1 MLVATIA
8 LALLA
13 TSQAGAYRENI
24 HPEFHS
30 GLSIN
35 SVPAADRDH
44 WMRVASESIWYPP
57 VSHPCPQA
65 PFGTAIVNTT
75 SNELICAI
83 ANRVGSTGDPTQ
95 HGEIT
100 AIQHC
105 TNVLQKK
112 GLTPQ
117 QILAAWKDF
126 SLYTNAEPCTMCL
139 SAIRW
144 AGFKEVIYGTS
155 VRTIAENGRNQIYIP
170 SNLVL
175 EKSYSFGH
183 ATLMLG
189 NVLTVETDPLFK
201 HQFNESAP
209 CPVGCHRTRV
219 GNARVKTCEP
229 VANWQKLVH
238 LTHADDERVGAQPT
252 GKTPFHIE
260 L

>member
-1 MLVATIA
+1 MLVAK
-8 LALLA
+8 LCFALLA
-13 TSQAGAYRENI
+13 AAQAKAYRENI
-24 HPEFHS
+24 HPEYHS

-35 SVPAADRDH
+35 SVPSSDRDH
-44 WMRVASESIWYPP
+44 WMRLANSAIYYPP

-75 SNELICAI
+75 SNELVCAI

-105 TNVLQKK
+105 TNVLRKK
-112 GLTPQ
+112 GLSPHE
-117 QILAAWKDF
+117 ILAAWKDF

-144 AGFKEVIYGTS
+144 AGFKEVVYGTS

-189 NVLTVETDPLFK
+189 NVLTEETDPFFQ

-209 CPVGCHRTRV
+209 CPLGCRRTRV
-219 GNARVKTCEP
+219 GNARVKTCEAVP
-229 VANWQKLVH
+229 DWQKLVH
-238 LTHADDERVGAQPT
+238 LSHREDERVGYQPT
-252 GKTPFHIE
+252 PKTPLHVE

>member
-1 MLVATIA
+1 MLITTLA
-8 LALLA
+8 LAMLA
-13 TSQAGAYRENI
+13 TAQAGAYKENI
-24 HPEFHS
+24 HPEFQS

-35 SVPAADRDH
+35 QVPAADREH
-44 WMRVASESIWYPP
+44 WMRVATHSIYAPP

-105 TNVLQKK
+105 TNVLQRK

-117 QILAAWKDF
+117 EILAAWKDL

-155 VRTIAENGRNQIYIP
+155 VRTIAE
-170 SNLVL
+170 S
-175 EKSYSFGH
+175 
-183 ATLMLG
+183 
-189 NVLTVETDPLFK
+189 
-201 HQFNESAP
+201 
-209 CPVGCHRTRV
+209 
-219 GNARVKTCEP
+219 
-229 VANWQKLVH
+229 KLIKQSKEGY
-238 LTHADDERVGAQPT
+238 LLKLPR
-252 GKTPFHIE
+252 
-260 L
+260 

>member
-1 MLVATIA
+1 MLLSSIITSLA
-8 LALLA
+8 LAA
-13 TSQAGAYRENI
+13 QASAYREGL
-24 HPEFHS
+24 HPEFQS

-35 SVPAADRDH
+35 SVPATDRDH
-44 WMRVASESIWYPP
+44 WMRLANSAIYYPP

-105 TNVLQKK
+105 TNVMRKK
-112 GLTPQ
+112 GLSPQ
-117 QILAAWKDF
+117 EIIAAWKQL

-155 VRTIAENGRNQIYIP
+155 VGTISENGRNQIYIP

-189 NVLTVETDPLFK
+189 NILTHETDPFFQ

-209 CPVGCHRTRV
+209 CPVGCERTQV
-219 GNARVKTCEP
+219 GEARVKTCEP
-229 VANWQKLVH
+229 VPNWQKLVR
-238 LTHADDERVGAQPT
+238 LEYSEDSRVGSEPVAH
-252 GKTPFHIE
+252 TPLHLE

>member
-1 MLVATIA
+1 MLKFFFFFLIHVYCAHKRFFNKISATRTLNFMTTSRLFLQESYLTRQFTTMYIATIA
-8 LALLA
+8 SVLLA
-13 TSQAGAYRENI
+13 AVQAVAYREDI

-35 SVPAADRDH
+35 SVPATDRDH
-44 WMRVASESIWYPP
+44 WMRLANSAVYYPP

-105 TNVLQKK
+105 TNVLQRK
-112 GLTPQ
+112 GLSPQ
-117 QILAAWKDF
+117 EILAAWKHF

-155 VRTIAENGRNQIYIP
+155 VSTIAESKSING
-170 SNLVL
+170 
-175 EKSYSFGH
+175 
-183 ATLMLG
+183 
-189 NVLTVETDPLFK
+189 
-201 HQFNESAP
+201 
-209 CPVGCHRTRV
+209 C
-219 GNARVKTCEP
+219 
-229 VANWQKLVH
+229 
-238 LTHADDERVGAQPT
+238 
-252 GKTPFHIE
+252 
-260 L
+260 

>member
-1 MLVATIA
+1 MESCAVGIDVYYHHLRLLFDPRLSLAVTNMLIGTMSV
-8 LALLA
+8 LLLA
-13 TSQAGAYRENI
+13 AAQASAYREQI

-30 GLSIN
+30 ELSIN
-35 SVPAADRDH
+35 SVPSSDRDH
-44 WMRVASESIWYPP
+44 WMRLANEAIYYPP

-65 PFGTAIVNTT
+65 PFGTVIVNTT
-75 SNELICAI
+75 SNELVCAI

-105 TNVLQKK
+105 TNVLHKK

-155 VRTIAENGRNQIYIP
+155 VRTIAE
-170 SNLVL
+170 S
-175 EKSYSFGH
+175 KSY
-183 ATLMLG
+183 
-189 NVLTVETDPLFK
+189 ET
-201 HQFNESAP
+201 
-209 CPVGCHRTRV
+209 
-219 GNARVKTCEP
+219 ARHSS
-229 VANWQKLVH
+229 QS
-238 LTHADDERVGAQPT
+238 PT
-252 GKTPFHIE
+252 DH
-260 L
+260 

>member
-1 MLVATIA
+1 MLVTKLS

-13 TSQAGAYRENI
+13 AAHAKAYRENI
-24 HPEFHS
+24 HPEFYS

-35 SVPAADRDH
+35 GVPATDRDH
-44 WMRVASESIWYPP
+44 WMRLANSAIYYPP

-75 SNELICAI
+75 SNELVCAI

-112 GLTPQ
+112 GLSPQ

-155 VRTIAENGRNQIYIP
+155 VRTIAESEFGAWCDLGR
-170 SNLVL
+170 
-175 EKSYSFGH
+175 
-183 ATLMLG
+183 
-189 NVLTVETDPLFK
+189 
-201 HQFNESAP
+201 
-209 CPVGCHRTRV
+209 C
-219 GNARVKTCEP
+219 
-229 VANWQKLVH
+229 
-238 LTHADDERVGAQPT
+238 T
-252 GKTPFHIE
+252 GVC
-260 L
+260 

>member
-1 MLVATIA
+1 MLVTTFA

-13 TSQAGAYRENI
+13 ATQAAGCREDI

-44 WMRVASESIWYPP
+44 WMRLANSAIYYPP

-75 SNELICAI
+75 ANELICAI

-112 GLTPQ
+112 GLSPQ

-144 AGFKEVIYGTS
+144 SGFKEVIYGTS

-189 NVLTVETDPLFK
+189 NVLTDETDQLFK
-201 HQFNESAP
+201 HQFNETAP
-209 CPVGCHRTRV
+209 CPTGCQRQQV
-219 GNARVKTCEP
+219 GNSRVRTCEP
-229 VANWQKLVH
+229 LPDWQKLVH
-238 LTHADDERVGAQPT
+238 LTHVEDHRMGAAPT
-252 GKTPFHIE
+252 PQTPLHIE

>member
-1 MLVATIA
+1 MDKSRLGRRGLPAAPLSSEDAHMHVNPLLRTRFAFRVQLLDAVVRPACHACVFVVDLWMSITAPSPDKYRFLHTLKVSRKRTSFMATTITSPRRFKMLATTLA
-8 LALLA
+8 LALIAA
-13 TSQAGAYRENI
+13 TQAAGYREDI
-24 HPEFHS
+24 HPEFQS

-35 SVPAADRDH
+35 SVPATDRDH
-44 WMRVASESIWYPP
+44 WMRLANSAIYYPP

-105 TNVLQKK
+105 TNVLQKQ
-112 GLTPQ
+112 GLSPQ

-144 AGFKEVIYGTS
+144 SGFKEVIYGTS
-155 VRTIAENGRNQIYIP
+155 VRTIAE
-170 SNLVL
+170 S
-175 EKSYSFGH
+175 KS
-183 ATLMLG
+183 
-189 NVLTVETDPLFK
+189 
-201 HQFNESAP
+201 
-209 CPVGCHRTRV
+209 
-219 GNARVKTCEP
+219 
-229 VANWQKLVH
+229 
-238 LTHADDERVGAQPT
+238 
-252 GKTPFHIE
+252 
-260 L
+260 

>member
-1 MLVATIA
+1 MKTLIATFGV
-8 LALLA
+8 ALLA
-13 TSQAGAYRENI
+13 VTHAWAYREDI

-35 SVPAADRDH
+35 SVPSTDRDH
-44 WMRVASESIWYPP
+44 WMRLANSAIYYPP

-65 PFGTAIVNTT
+65 PFGTVVVNTT

-112 GLTPQ
+112 GLSPQ
-117 QILAAWKDF
+117 EILAAWKHF

-155 VRTIAENGRNQIYIP
+155 VRTIAESKLTSPAEDRDSIDL
-170 SNLVL
+170 LVDVSSSDFL
-175 EKSYSFGH
+175 PQMVVIRSIFLPIWCSKK
-183 ATLMLG
+183 ATRSVTL
-189 NVLTVETDPLFK
+189 
-201 HQFNESAP
+201 
-209 CPVGCHRTRV
+209 R
-219 GNARVKTCEP
+219 
-229 VANWQKLVH
+229 
-238 LTHADDERVGAQPT
+238 
-252 GKTPFHIE
+252 
-260 L
+260 

>member
-1 MLVATIA
+1 MLLLSAFSIGLLTATQG
-8 LALLA
+8 
-13 TSQAGAYRENI
+13 SAYRESL
-24 HPEFHS
+24 HPEFQA

-35 SVPAADRDH
+35 SVPATDRDH
-44 WMRVASESIWYPP
+44 WMRLANSAIYYPP

-105 TNVLQKK
+105 TNVLRKR
-112 GLTPQ
+112 GMTPQ
-117 QILAAWKDF
+117 QILAAWKEY

-155 VRTIAENGRNQIYIP
+155 VRTISESKFCEHTI
-170 SNLVL
+170 
-175 EKSYSFGH
+175 
-183 ATLMLG
+183 
-189 NVLTVETDPLFK
+189 VET
-201 HQFNESAP
+201 
-209 CPVGCHRTRV
+209 
-219 GNARVKTCEP
+219 EP
-229 VANWQKLVH
+229 E
-238 LTHADDERVGAQPT
+238 LT
-252 GKTPFHIE
+252 
-260 L
+260 